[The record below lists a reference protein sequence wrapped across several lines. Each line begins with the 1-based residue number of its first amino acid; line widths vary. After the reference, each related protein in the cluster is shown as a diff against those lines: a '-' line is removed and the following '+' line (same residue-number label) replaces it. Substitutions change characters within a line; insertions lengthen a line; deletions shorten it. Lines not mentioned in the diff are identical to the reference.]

1 MDHILTLKCKQVK
14 QQDMKN
20 KFKLKQH
27 FNCCLPV
34 KTT

>member
-1 MDHILTLKCKQVK
+1 MDHILTLKCIQVK

-20 KFKLKQH
+20 KLKQH
-27 FNCCLPV
+27 FNCLPV